1 MYESSSQVPD
11 HIWGFAKKY
20 ILEFHSALIA
30 CSQSFSRLEGK
41 WMAPPPGVFKI
52 NVNGATFEIDRNS
65 SVGVVIRD
73 AVGNIHAA
81 CCKYLQG
88 QYLMKEV
95 EALAMECGLLLA
107 KEQKLSQIILE
118 SYALIAVTSVSE
130 AETSGCLGHVY

>member
-41 WMAPPPGVFKI
+41 WIASPPGVFKI

-65 SVGVVIRD
+65 SVELLYGMQLVIF
-73 AVGNIHAA
+73 
-81 CCKYLQG
+81 
-88 QYLMKEV
+88 M
-95 EALAMECGLLLA
+95 LLA
-107 KEQKLSQIILE
+107 VNIFR
-118 SYALIAVTSVSE
+118 VNT
-130 AETSGCLGHVY
+130 